1 LNHLIDHP
9 KEIISQLELVSK
21 KTEPYFGKKI
31 FTPGKA
37 YEITKYLT
45 TYLPTL
51 LSTTV
56 NWITNLC
63 MMFFFLFYLL
73 YSNKSIDAFLRIIIP
88 LNTKDFEQLS
98 KETRVI
104 IRANALGIPIISIVH
119 GVVATVGYYIFGIE
133 NWAILGFATGAV
145 SFFPI
150 VGIMV
155 VWVPMVL
162 YYYSIDQTFTA
173 TAVAL
178 YSMIVTGN
186 VDYVARFTI
195 IKKLGNVHPMI
206 TVLGVI
212 AGLKLFGFMGLIF
225 GPLLISYFMILI
237 KFYTKEFV
245 PQSYSTTK

>member
-1 LNHLIDHP
+1 
-9 KEIISQLELVSK
+9 
-21 KTEPYFGKKI
+21 
-31 FTPGKA
+31 
-37 YEITKYLT
+37 
-45 TYLPTL
+45 
-51 LSTTV
+51 
-56 NWITNLC
+56 
-63 MMFFFLFYLL
+63 
-73 YSNKSIDAFLRIIIP
+73 
-88 LNTKDFEQLS
+88 
-98 KETRVI
+98 
-104 IRANALGIPIISIVH
+104 
-119 GVVATVGYYIFGIE
+119 
-133 NWAILGFATGAV
+133 
-145 SFFPI
+145 
-150 VGIMV
+150 MV

-225 GPLLISYFMILI
+225 GPLLTSYFMILI